1 MQNLLSIHGIQLVF
15 YIISIVLII
24 KAVIRVNFAVPT
36 SSKVYKTCI
45 LFTAI
50 IAIIQILK
58 FQGQYTNYLEEIEL
72 FNSIGVAV
80 CFTLS
85 IIYYFVYREDK
96 YCMNVLR
103 MDKEVAVSILEDVKQ
118 SLYNENAKQK
128 GLSTINQYICGL
140 KITQNEKIQQLINKQ
155 KEYCKLYGEN
165 DKRTV
170 KLNRKVDEELK
181 KIFSS

>member
-1 MQNLLSIHGIQLVF
+1 MENLLFIHGIQFICYIFIIILV
-15 YIISIVLII
+15 IKTLI
-24 KAVIRVNFAVPT
+24 KRNFTFLT
-36 SSKVYKTCI
+36 STKFYKTCVF
-45 LFTAI
+45 FTVI
-50 IAIIQILK
+50 TVGIQVLK
-58 FQGQYTNYLEEIEL
+58 FQERYINYLIENEL
-72 FNSIGVAV
+72 LQTVCVAV

-85 IIYYFVYREDK
+85 IIYYFIYRKDD
-96 YCMNVLR
+96 YCMRELR
-103 MDKEVAVSILEDVKQ
+103 MDKGVAVSILEDVKQ